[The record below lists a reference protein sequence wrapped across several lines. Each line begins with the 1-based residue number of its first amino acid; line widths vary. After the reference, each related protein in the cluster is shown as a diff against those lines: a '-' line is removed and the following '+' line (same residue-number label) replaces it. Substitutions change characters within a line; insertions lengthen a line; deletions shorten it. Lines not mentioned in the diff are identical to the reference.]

1 MSYPKQEGV
10 IPEYTG
16 PPPIDIR
23 EPENLLDALKQSRDD
38 RVDFF
43 LQNPTEKDEIN
54 KSGFNGQRPLH
65 LVCFRGDLSTAKK
78 YENLYSDFVNP
89 HAVEILNVSWEMKFY
104 DDVIYG
110 DDS

>member
-1 MSYPKQEGV
+1 MSYPKQQGV

-78 YENLYSDFVNP
+78 YANLSSDFV
-89 HAVEILNVSWEMKFY
+89 
-104 DDVIYG
+104 
-110 DDS
+110 